1 MKVLNVDGLSDCLSK
16 CALSQKLYNF
26 LCKSAI
32 YYYETGECIMN
43 RDTKFIYPKL
53 FKTGI
58 LDTLVDYFENNCADG
73 EGE

>member
-1 MKVLNVDGLSDCLSK
+1 MKVLTVDGLSDCLSK
-16 CALSQKLYNF
+16 CALSQRSYDF

-43 RDTKFIYPKL
+43 RDNKFIYPKL
-53 FKTGI
+53 FKTNI

-73 EGE
+73 GF